1 MNAAPSRSGL
11 FVTLEGGEGSGKST
25 LSKTLA
31 EMARKRGVTTLLT
44 REPGG
49 TAGAEAV
56 RHVLLSGAAQNFGS
70 FAEAVLFAA
79 ARADHLREVVR
90 PALAQGLLV
99 LCDRFM
105 DSTRAYQG
113 LVGGVDAGV
122 LNALDRVVVNG
133 TKPHLTL
140 VLDIDPD
147 LAVKRRQQRN
157 LTDRFENED
166 RDFHFRL
173 REAYLTIARAE
184 PRRCRVLDASQSAES
199 LAATAWRVLEVF
211 LPRPAAIA
219 PS

>member
-79 ARADHLREVVR
+79 ARTDHLREVVR

-211 LPRPAAIA
+211 LPRPAAIT